1 MPRGGCGEFACGER
15 STGGPPLDPAR
26 RPDGACIPA
35 APPVSR
41 AAVAKS
47 KSSFS
52 LLVGD
57 IGGTNT
63 RLRIADASGRRTF
76 AEQVFPSRDFA
87 SFEDIARPFL
97 ASSDA
102 PHPKVAAI
110 GIAGPVSGGVARV
123 TNLPWT
129 LDQRALAKHL
139 KIEHFALKNDLVV
152 VARGCL
158 AVRAAEL
165 VTLTA
170 KAPSPKGKNCAVVA
184 AGTGLGEARL
194 LWHDEAHIVFGSEGG
209 HAAFAAQSPLEV
221 ELWQFLRTRF
231 PDHVSYERVLSGDGL
246 GALYDF
252 FTRGREPA
260 SIKKRLLEGDRNAAI
275 CELGLAQAHKPAAR
289 AVDLFASLYGA
300 EAANVALRELA
311 LGGIFL
317 TGNIA
322 RSIVP
327 ARRATFLEAFMK
339 KGRFS
344 ALMRQIPVA
353 VVTDPFVGVRGA
365 FAFARDMLQGGEL

>member
-1 MPRGGCGEFACGER
+1 M
-15 STGGPPLDPAR
+15 
-26 RPDGACIPA
+26 
-35 APPVSR
+35 
-41 AAVAKS
+41 AKP

-63 RLRIADASGRRTF
+63 RLRITDANGRRSF
-76 AEQVFPSRDFA
+76 AEQVFPSREFA

-97 ASSDA
+97 ANADA

-110 GIAGPVSGGVARV
+110 GIAGPVSGGTARV

-139 KIEHFALKNDLVV
+139 KIERFVLKNDLVV

-158 AVRAAEL
+158 AVRGAEL
-165 VTLTA
+165 LTLTD
-170 KAPSPKGKNCAVVA
+170 KAPAPKGKNCAVVA

-194 LWHDEAHIVFGSEGG
+194 LWHDQAHIVFGSEGG
-209 HAAFAAQSPLEV
+209 HAAFAPQSALEI
-221 ELWQFLRTRF
+221 ELWHFLKGRF
-231 PDHVSYERVLSGDGL
+231 PEHVSYERVLSGDGL

-252 FTRGREPA
+252 FSRGGRESA
-260 SIKKRLLEGDRNAAI
+260 SVRKRLLEGDRNAAI
-275 CELGLAQAHKPAAR
+275 CELGITQAHKPAAR

-311 LGGIFL
+311 LGGVFL

-327 ARRATFLEAFMK
+327 ARKAIFLEAFVR
-339 KGRFS
+339 KGRF
-344 ALMRQIPVA
+344 AAMMREIPVA
-353 VVTDPFVGVRGA
+353 VVSDPFVGVRGA
-365 FAFARDMLQGGEL
+365 FAFAREMLQGGD

>member
-1 MPRGGCGEFACGER
+1 
-15 STGGPPLDPAR
+15 
-26 RPDGACIPA
+26 
-35 APPVSR
+35 
-41 AAVAKS
+41 VAKT

-63 RLRIADASGRRTF
+63 RLRLTDAIGRRTF
-76 AEQVFPSRDFA
+76 AEQVFPSREFA

-97 ASSDA
+97 ANADA
-102 PHPKVAAI
+102 PHPKVATI

-129 LDQRALAKHL
+129 LDERALAKHL
-139 KIEHFALKNDLVV
+139 KIEPFVLKNDLVV

-158 AVRAAEL
+158 VVRGVEL
-165 VTLTA
+165 VTLTER
-170 KAPSPKGKNCAVVA
+170 APSPKGKNCAVVA

-194 LWHDEAHIVFGSEGG
+194 LWHEDRHLVFGSEGG
-209 HAAFAAQSPLEV
+209 HTAFAAQSPLEV
-221 ELWQFLRTRF
+221 ELWQFLRARF
-231 PDHVSYERVLSGDGL
+231 PDHVSWERVLSGDGL

-252 FTRGREPA
+252 FTRGAREPA
-260 SIKKRLLEGDRNAAI
+260 SVRKRLLEGDRNAAI
-275 CELGLAQAHKPAAR
+275 CELGITQAYKPAAR

-327 ARRATFLEAFMK
+327 ARKAIFLESFVR
-339 KGRFS
+339 KGRFAS
-344 ALMRQIPVA
+344 LMREVPVA

-365 FAFARDMLQGGEL
+365 LAFAKDILQGGD